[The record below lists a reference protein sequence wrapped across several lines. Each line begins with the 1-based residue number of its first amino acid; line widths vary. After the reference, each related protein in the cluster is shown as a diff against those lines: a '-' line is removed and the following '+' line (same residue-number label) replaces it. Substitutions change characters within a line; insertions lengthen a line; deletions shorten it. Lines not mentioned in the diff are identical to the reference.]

1 MFFLQRH
8 TVAISTLA
16 TGVVLSITASI
27 AVRHWEQ
34 TRMQLELQRRASLVS
49 VVLERSISSNLEVL
63 SAVKS
68 FSVVS
73 PEFDQDDFRLFA
85 LNEIRGHSDIKALS
99 WVPRVLD
106 RQRMTFE
113 VTAQSYG
120 NHDFQI
126 TQRNTQD
133 QFVRAARRDDYF
145 PVYSIEPLQGN
156 EALLGFDL
164 ASSPAFK
171 AALEQARDSGTPI
184 ATARIEDGRQ
194 ASSEQFSF
202 LVFLP
207 LYNQGGA
214 KGTLAERRQNLVG
227 FFVGEMRIFN
237 LVRGSLNELN
247 MGGIDVYVE
256 DPTAPLGKRLLHIHK
271 KRHGKYVNGSLQ
283 ELDQAA
289 LQKELHATTTID
301 VAGHQWLL
309 QFLPTTQFF
318 DSQRTWQ
325 PLETLVGGLLLTT
338 LLCLYLIHAAQRTY
352 SVKQLVKTRTAELV
366 EANTE
371 LGREVKERQRTEEL
385 LLQRS
390 RLAALEADVGISLT
404 QSDALQNML
413 QQCAEAQVRH
423 LNAALVRIWTLN
435 LEEDVLELQASA
447 GMYTHINGRHGR
459 IPVGQ
464 FKIGLIAQER
474 QPHLTNRV
482 VGDPRVH
489 DQEWA
494 TREGLVAFA
503 GYPLIVE
510 DGVVGVIAMFARQP
524 LPEVTLKAM
533 ASVANALGLGI
544 QRKWAEEAL
553 LKAKNELE
561 IRVRERT
568 SELVKANSE
577 LLNENTERKQAE
589 SALRQSEQRF
599 RAIFEN
605 AAIGIGLTDV
615 EGRPVEVNSATQ
627 KIFGYSS
634 EDRHMSSFADYTHP
648 DDVAADSELFRKLV
662 AGRLD
667 QYQIE
672 KRFICKNGQLAWGR
686 MTVSAVRGN
695 ENEILF
701 AVAMI
706 ENITERKQAED
717 KLLHNAFY
725 DVLTDLPNR
734 ALFLKHL
741 EAAIQQ
747 SQRCK
752 NYLFAVLFLDL
763 DRFKNINDSLGHLV
777 GDQLLTATAKKL
789 AANSRAGDIVA
800 RLGGDEFAILLKDI
814 RSVSDATD
822 IANRLQQ
829 ELSLPLNLN
838 GYEVFTTVSIGIAF
852 SAHSYDNADDILR
865 DADTA
870 MYCAKGLGKARFEI
884 FNKAMHESALTIL
897 QLENDLRRAIKHQ
910 EFLLHYQPIITL
922 ETGRVTG
929 FEALV
934 RWQHLLRGLIAP
946 AEFIPVAEET
956 GLILP
961 IGDWVLREACRQ
973 MREWQLRSRVLR
985 SLTISVNISSKQLS
999 QPALVE
1005 QIGQILQ
1012 QTELEAHS
1020 LKLELTESAL
1030 MENAESAAAMLHKL
1044 KAMNIQLHMDDF
1056 GTGYSS
1062 LSYLH
1067 RFPVDALKIDRS
1079 FVNRIGVASDNAEIV
1094 QTIVTLANNLRID
1107 VVAEG
1112 VETVDQFNQ
1121 LRALGCK
1128 YGQGYFFSRPLDDQ
1142 SAAAFIAENYGH

>member
-1 MFFLQRH
+1 
-8 TVAISTLA
+8 
-16 TGVVLSITASI
+16 
-27 AVRHWEQ
+27 
-34 TRMQLELQRRASLVS
+34 
-49 VVLERSISSNLEVL
+49 
-63 SAVKS
+63 
-68 FSVVS
+68 
-73 PEFDQDDFRLFA
+73 
-85 LNEIRGHSDIKALS
+85 
-99 WVPRVLD
+99 
-106 RQRMTFE
+106 
-113 VTAQSYG
+113 
-120 NHDFQI
+120 
-126 TQRNTQD
+126 
-133 QFVRAARRDDYF
+133 
-145 PVYSIEPLQGN
+145 
-156 EALLGFDL
+156 
-164 ASSPAFK
+164 
-171 AALEQARDSGTPI
+171 
-184 ATARIEDGRQ
+184 
-194 ASSEQFSF
+194 
-202 LVFLP
+202 
-207 LYNQGGA
+207 
-214 KGTLAERRQNLVG
+214 
-227 FFVGEMRIFN
+227 
-237 LVRGSLNELN
+237 
-247 MGGIDVYVE
+247 
-256 DPTAPLGKRLLHIHK
+256 
-271 KRHGKYVNGSLQ
+271 
-283 ELDQAA
+283 
-289 LQKELHATTTID
+289 
-301 VAGHQWLL
+301 
-309 QFLPTTQFF
+309 
-318 DSQRTWQ
+318 
-325 PLETLVGGLLLTT
+325 
-338 LLCLYLIHAAQRTY
+338 
-352 SVKQLVKTRTAELV
+352 
-366 EANTE
+366 
-371 LGREVKERQRTEEL
+371 
-385 LLQRS
+385 
-390 RLAALEADVGISLT
+390 
-404 QSDALQNML
+404 
-413 QQCAEAQVRH
+413 
-423 LNAALVRIWTLN
+423 
-435 LEEDVLELQASA
+435 
-447 GMYTHINGRHGR
+447 
-459 IPVGQ
+459 
-464 FKIGLIAQER
+464 
-474 QPHLTNRV
+474 
-482 VGDPRVH
+482 
-489 DQEWA
+489 
-494 TREGLVAFA
+494 
-503 GYPLIVE
+503 
-510 DGVVGVIAMFARQP
+510 VGVIAMFARQP

-648 DDVAADSELFRKLV
+648 DDVAADSQLFRKLV

-706 ENITERKQAED
+706 ENINERKQAED

-725 DVLTDLPNR
+725 DVLTELPNR

-777 GDQLLTATAKKL
+777 GDQLLMVTAKKL
-789 AANSRAGDIVA
+789 AANLRSGNIVA

-829 ELSLPLNLN
+829 ELSLPLNLD

-870 MYCAKGLGKARFEI
+870 MYRAKGLGKARFEI

-910 EFLLHYQPIITL
+910 EFLLHYQPIIAL

-934 RWQHLLRGLIAP
+934 RWQHPLRGLIAP

-973 MREWQLRSRVLR
+973 MREWQLRSRALR

-1079 FVNRIGVASDNAEIV
+1079 FINRIGVASENAEIV

-1142 SAAAFIAENYGH
+1142 SAAAFMAEYGH

>member
-1 MFFLQRH
+1 M
-8 TVAISTLA
+8 
-16 TGVVLSITASI
+16 
-27 AVRHWEQ
+27 
-34 TRMQLELQRRASLVS
+34 
-49 VVLERSISSNLEVL
+49 
-63 SAVKS
+63 
-68 FSVVS
+68 
-73 PEFDQDDFRLFA
+73 
-85 LNEIRGHSDIKALS
+85 
-99 WVPRVLD
+99 
-106 RQRMTFE
+106 
-113 VTAQSYG
+113 
-120 NHDFQI
+120 
-126 TQRNTQD
+126 
-133 QFVRAARRDDYF
+133 
-145 PVYSIEPLQGN
+145 
-156 EALLGFDL
+156 
-164 ASSPAFK
+164 
-171 AALEQARDSGTPI
+171 
-184 ATARIEDGRQ
+184 
-194 ASSEQFSF
+194 
-202 LVFLP
+202 
-207 LYNQGGA
+207 
-214 KGTLAERRQNLVG
+214 
-227 FFVGEMRIFN
+227 
-237 LVRGSLNELN
+237 
-247 MGGIDVYVE
+247 
-256 DPTAPLGKRLLHIHK
+256 
-271 KRHGKYVNGSLQ
+271 
-283 ELDQAA
+283 
-289 LQKELHATTTID
+289 
-301 VAGHQWLL
+301 
-309 QFLPTTQFF
+309 
-318 DSQRTWQ
+318 
-325 PLETLVGGLLLTT
+325 
-338 LLCLYLIHAAQRTY
+338 
-352 SVKQLVKTRTAELV
+352 
-366 EANTE
+366 
-371 LGREVKERQRTEEL
+371 
-385 LLQRS
+385 
-390 RLAALEADVGISLT
+390 
-404 QSDALQNML
+404 
-413 QQCAEAQVRH
+413 
-423 LNAALVRIWTLN
+423 
-435 LEEDVLELQASA
+435 
-447 GMYTHINGRHGR
+447 
-459 IPVGQ
+459 
-464 FKIGLIAQER
+464 
-474 QPHLTNRV
+474 TNRV

-648 DDVAADSELFRKLV
+648 DDVAADSQLFRKLV

-706 ENITERKQAED
+706 ENINERKQAED

-725 DVLTDLPNR
+725 DVLTELPNR

-777 GDQLLTATAKKL
+777 GDQLLMVTAKKL
-789 AANSRAGDIVA
+789 AANLRSGNIVA

-829 ELSLPLNLN
+829 ELSLPLNLD

-870 MYCAKGLGKARFEI
+870 MYRAKGLGKARFEI

-910 EFLLHYQPIITL
+910 EFLLHYQPIIAL

-934 RWQHLLRGLIAP
+934 RWQHPLRGLIAP

-973 MREWQLRSRVLR
+973 MREWQLRSRALR

-1079 FVNRIGVASDNAEIV
+1079 FINRIGVASENAEIV

-1142 SAAAFIAENYGH
+1142 SAAAFMAEYGH